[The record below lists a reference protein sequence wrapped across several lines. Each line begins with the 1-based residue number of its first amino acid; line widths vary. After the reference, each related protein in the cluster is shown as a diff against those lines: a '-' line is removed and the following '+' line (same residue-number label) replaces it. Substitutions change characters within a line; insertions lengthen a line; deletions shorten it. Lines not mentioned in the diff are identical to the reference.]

1 MNRVSIIIST
11 ENHFDYVGRLAAR
24 INDVCQSNKLHY
36 EMVFVDDHST
46 DNTFEY
52 LAQLERH
59 YPIRLFSKEGKK
71 GKGQA
76 ITEALKYVKYDT
88 IVLLDADLRYAPEA
102 IPNMLAELA
111 NGADIVVAD
120 NPQEKRSRLKRG
132 RGIYDFI
139 VGKFLKSFDFDV
151 HSGLKIFRKTAI
163 EKLHISSSERS
174 FDLEFMVKAKKAG
187 LRIIRH
193 DLSIPEEK
201 FGNNYGI
208 FDGISDFLRS
218 AFASTITT
226 PAVLARPQRLIHELG
241 GKQILHR
248 EQYSS
253 EAYETP
259 PKKLPYN
266 HTAFQISHTLYI
278 IFALISVGLF
288 AFWWFQPM
296 HIPENFTGDSR
307 FFDVLLFLFV
317 SYIIWH
323 PIMMD
328 VLTWAIS
335 SHIKAIRKQK
345 PINGMSVA
353 FITTIVPSSES
364 LDLLHKCLPAMVH
377 ADYKHDTW
385 LLDEGNSSKVR
396 EICDLYGVHYFS
408 RKGIEDYN
416 TSSGKYTRT
425 KGGNHNSWYD
435 MYGHAYDIVAQID
448 TDFVPK
454 KNFLSATLGYFRDP
468 KVAFVGTPQI
478 YGNINESIV
487 ARGAAEQLYTFYGT
501 VLQGLSSMGMTL
513 LIGANH
519 VIRTSALKGVDLY
532 SAHITEDLIT
542 GMKLHSQGW
551 RSVYLSYPLAI
562 GEGPFSW
569 EAYFSQQ
576 MRWAYGCID
585 IFLRYTPRM
594 FWKMGLRRSIYYF
607 FLQQHYF
614 SGVAMALSMV
624 LLTVYFITGIRAAD
638 IDLFRFFL
646 YYSLIVVICW
656 LMSIWLQRFNVDRKD
671 DGELHMAGK
680 IISIA
685 AWPVWFLAFLS
696 VITGKKISYK
706 VTPKGDNESVV
717 RTSLNVFIPHIA
729 FGMLALLGI
738 IISFITGHQSPG
750 MIFWAASSAV
760 LMLSVPFAQEL
771 FDSVIWIKE
780 TITGKIHTYYENY
793 KRWAVQI
800 NKPLFFPRPFVHN
813 RRSMRNKPHNIVVPT
828 TKLSPFGKVFD
839 SIFLSVIMLL
849 SVSLY
854 INQIGFYSD
863 DWSFLG
869 NFVLSQDQSLWG
881 LFQTASTPNTA
892 MRPVQN
898 FLDAFLFWI
907 FGLNPLGYQVFNA
920 VVLTTN
926 AVLFY
931 LILRQIKVPRIIAIC
946 IPLIYALLPNYST
959 DRFWFAV
966 FQANV
971 SMFFYFLS
979 LFAALKAVSFQTV
992 WASHWKIVSIISLM
1006 LGALSYEVA
1015 IPLYLINIIILLNP
1029 TVLYKKLT
1037 TAKPMPIRNN
1047 TIFIIL
1053 ILIALGYMFLF
1064 KMKTTTR
1071 LSNMDFNYYLELITS
1086 AFSVNYGTWI
1096 LSIPHIW
1103 GQTISLYATPS
1114 MFMLA
1119 GALYLIIFWYLYYVS
1134 TRPQVIM
1141 PSVAWMRNLTFI
1153 SFAIFLLGYA
1163 IFFTNSQVG
1172 FSPTGIDNRVAI
1184 AGAIGVAITIVGF
1197 LGWMTRLLLPE
1208 KIARISFCILIAIM
1222 STGSFLVVNAIATF
1236 WIRAHQEGQIILA
1249 DIREQHPTIPAG
1261 STLILDGVC
1270 AYVGPAPVFEA
1281 EWDLKGALQT
1291 YYKDPTMR
1299 ADIVTPRMK
1308 VMKSHLE
1315 TQIYTFPAKYPYKKL
1330 FVYNFDTK
1338 TTHPIKDAQAARD
1351 YFNTYNPD
1359 YSNGCP
1365 VAHAGKGVPIF

>member
-1 MNRVSIIIST
+1 MNSISVIIST
-11 ENHFDYVGRLAAR
+11 KNHFDYVGTLAAR
-24 INDVCQSNKLHY
+24 LHDVFQTNKLKY
-36 EMVFVDDHST
+36 EVIVVDDHST
-46 DNTFEY
+46 DNTFAY

-59 YPIRLFSKEGKK
+59 YPRRLFSKEGKP

-76 ITEALKYVKYDT
+76 IKEGLQYARYDT
-88 IVLLDADLRYAPEA
+88 IVLLDADLRYDPEA
-102 IPNMLAELA
+102 ILNMLTELA
-111 NGADIVVAD
+111 TGADIVVAD
-120 NPQEKRSRLKRG
+120 NPQENRSRLKRG

-151 HSGLKIFRKTAI
+151 HSGLKVFRRADI
-163 EKLHISSSERS
+163 EKLRISSSDRAY
-174 FDLEFMVKAKKAG
+174 DLEYMVKAKKAG
-187 LRIIRH
+187 LRIVRH
-193 DLSIPEEK
+193 ELSIPEEK
-201 FGNNYGI
+201 FGNNYGLI
-208 FDGISDFLRS
+208 DGISDFFES
-218 AFASTITT
+218 AFGAPLKHSG
-226 PAVLARPQRLIHELG
+226 VLARPQRLIHELG

-253 EAYETP
+253 ESYETP
-259 PKKLPYN
+259 PKKIPYN
-266 HTAFQISHTLYI
+266 HTAFKISHTLYTM
-278 IFALISVGLF
+278 FALLSVGLF

-307 FFDVLLFLFV
+307 FFDILLFLFV

-345 PINGMSVA
+345 PISGMSVA

-364 LDLLHKCLPAMVH
+364 LDLLHKCLPAMVN

-396 EICDLYGVHYFS
+396 AICDLYGVHYFS
-408 RKGIEDYN
+408 RKGVDEYN
-416 TSSGKYTRT
+416 TISGKYTRT

-454 KNFLSATLGYFRDP
+454 KNFLTATLGYFRDP

-478 YGNINESIV
+478 YGNIDESIV

-585 IFLRYTPRM
+585 IFLRHTPRLL
-594 FWKMGLRRSIYYF
+594 WKMGLRRSIYYF

-614 SGVAMALSMV
+614 SGIAMALSMI

-646 YYSLIVVICW
+646 YYSLIVTICW

-671 DGELHMAGK
+671 DGELHLAGK

-685 AWPVWFLAFLS
+685 AWPVWFLASLS
-696 VITGKKISYK
+696 VITGKKISYT

-729 FGMLALLGI
+729 FGILALSGI

-750 MIFWAASSAV
+750 MIFWAASSAL
-760 LMLSVPFAQEL
+760 LMLTVPFAQEI
-771 FDSVIWIKE
+771 FDVAISMKDYLVE
-780 TITGKIHTYYENY
+780 KIHVSYQSY
-793 KRWAVQI
+793 KKWDSKVNRPI
-800 NKPLFFPRPFVHN
+800 FFPRQFVHN
-813 RRSMRNKPHNIVVPT
+813 RRSMRNKPHTPAVT
-828 TKLSPFGKVFD
+828 TTHVSAFGKIFD
-839 SIFLSVIMLL
+839 SIFLSVIVLF

-854 INQIGFYSD
+854 INHIGFYSD

-892 MRPVQN
+892 MRPMQN
-898 FLDAFLFWI
+898 FLDAFLYWM
-907 FGLNPLGYQVFNA
+907 FGTNPLGYQVFNA
-920 VVLTTN
+920 FVLSSIT
-926 AVLFY
+926 VFFY
-931 LILRQIKVPRIIAIC
+931 LILRQLKVPRIIALC

-966 FQANV
+966 FQANM
-971 SMFFYFLS
+971 SILFYFLS
-979 LFAALKAVSFQTV
+979 LYAALKAVSYQTV
-992 WASHWKIVSIISLM
+992 WASHWKIVSILSLI
-1006 LGALSYEVA
+1006 LGILSYEVA
-1015 IPLYLINIIILLNP
+1015 IPLYLITIIILLNP
-1029 TVLYKKLT
+1029 TALYKKLT
-1037 TAKPMPIRNN
+1037 TTKPLPIRNN

-1071 LSNMDFNYYLELITS
+1071 LSSMDFTYYIDLIAS
-1086 AFSVNYGTWI
+1086 AFRVNYGTWI

-1103 GQTISLYATPS
+1103 GQTISLYATPT
-1114 MFMLA
+1114 MLIMA
-1119 GALYLIIFWYLYYVS
+1119 GALYLIVFWYLYYVS
-1134 TRPQVIM
+1134 TRRHIIM
-1141 PSVAWMRNLTFI
+1141 PSIAWLRNLTFL
-1153 SFAIFLLGYA
+1153 SFPLFFLGYA

-1184 AGAIGVAITIVGF
+1184 AASIGVAVTIVGF
-1197 LGWMTRLLLPE
+1197 FGWMSRLFLPE

-1222 STGSFLVVNAIATF
+1222 TTGNFLVVNAIATF
-1236 WIRAHQEGQIILA
+1236 WIRAHQENQIILA
-1249 DIREQHPTIPAG
+1249 DIREKYPTIPAG

-1291 YYKDPTMR
+1291 YYKDPTLR

-1308 VMKSHLE
+1308 VTKSHLE

-1338 TTHPIKDAQAARD
+1338 TTHPIKDAEAARD